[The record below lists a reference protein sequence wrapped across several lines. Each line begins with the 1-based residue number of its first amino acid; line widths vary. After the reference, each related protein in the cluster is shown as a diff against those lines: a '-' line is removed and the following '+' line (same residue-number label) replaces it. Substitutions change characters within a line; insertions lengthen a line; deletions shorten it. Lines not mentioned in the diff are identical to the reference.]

1 MENRGKY
8 LCGMVLF
15 YQVKDCGRWLLQ
27 ARYQSRL
34 ARQLDGERMVWV
46 FLYHCCN
53 HNPHLFRANN
63 IKKKKSHVIFVT
75 KVATSLTYNIRKTP
89 HYYFLSRQCSGN
101 DSNYCN
107 SFLPAQ
113 NDSLNQNVAT
123 KEALT

>member
-1 MENRGKY
+1 MQE
-8 LCGMVLF
+8 
-15 YQVKDCGRWLLQ
+15 
-27 ARYQSRL
+27 
-34 ARQLDGERMVWV
+34 ERPV
-46 FLYHCCN
+46 F
-53 HNPHLFRANN
+53 FIRANN
-63 IKKKKSHVIFVT
+63 IKKKSHVIFVT

-89 HYYFLSRQCSGN
+89 HYFLSRQCSGN